1 MPKWRRSVIIN
12 DAQCRG
18 CGLCI
23 LACPVRCLEFAEE
36 FNKMGYRS
44 IRYFGEDCQG
54 DGLCIAA
61 CPGAGVIAIVEENS
75 P

>member
-1 MPKWRRSVIIN
+1 MKSLRTVMID

-23 LACPVRCLEFAEE
+23 LACPVGCLEFADE
-36 FNKMGYRS
+36 FNEHGYHP
-44 IRYFGEDCQG
+44 IRYSGEGCRG
-54 DGLCIAA
+54 DALCIAA
-61 CPGAGVIAIVEENS
+61 CPGAGAIVIVEEGS